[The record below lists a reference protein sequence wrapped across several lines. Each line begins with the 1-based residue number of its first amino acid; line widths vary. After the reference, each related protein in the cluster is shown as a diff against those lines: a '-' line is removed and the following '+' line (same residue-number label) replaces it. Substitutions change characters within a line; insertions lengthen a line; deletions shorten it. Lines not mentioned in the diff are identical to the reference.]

1 MMRILIDV
9 LNFFSIN
16 FLVLLVGFFF
26 WLFFIDDEDRSEED
40 DDWVDGWR

>member
-1 MMRILIDV
+1 MRILIDV